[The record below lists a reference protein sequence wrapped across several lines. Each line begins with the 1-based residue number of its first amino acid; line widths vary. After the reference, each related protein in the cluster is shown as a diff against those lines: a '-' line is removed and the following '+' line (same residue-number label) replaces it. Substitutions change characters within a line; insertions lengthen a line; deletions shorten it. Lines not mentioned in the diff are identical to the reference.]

1 MSVRECDVVYV
12 ELELVDPNES
22 VIPYSTILVA
32 FSSVVHVIVAV
43 LEVTLLDIDDIFGAV
58 LSTMTVIFRKFRN
71 PV

>member
-1 MSVRECDVVYV
+1 MSVWECDVVYV

-32 FSSVVHVIVAV
+32 ASSVVHVIVAV
-43 LEVTLLDIDDIFGAV
+43 LEVTLLDIDDIFGSV
-58 LSTMTVIFRKFRN
+58 LSTMMVILYQFLN

>member
-32 FSSVVHVIVAV
+32 ASSVVHVIVAV
-43 LEVTLLDIDDIFGAV
+43 LEVTLLDIDEIFGSV
-58 LSTMTVIFRKFRN
+58 LSTMMVILYQFGN